1 VEEGPAHRWD
11 YFAGAVLS
19 VELELELE
27 LFSCFLDFVPASPAP
42 P

>member
-1 VEEGPAHRWD
+1 VAEGPAHRRD
-11 YFAGAVLS
+11 YFAGALLS
-19 VELELELE
+19 VELGVELE